1 MRKVRLGGCSIFG
14 SKLMRADIQPLT
26 HLPFAI
32 KSTVSSFDTDYD
44 GESARL
50 HLGFMH
56 CAYQAS
62 YGMTSLLLSLTPK
75 SPPSS
80 RRSEHSGL
88 SRTVVSSSRN
98 SLISA
103 MKRYVGEM
111 AALHHALNSILPT
124 LVR

>member
-1 MRKVRLGGCSIFG
+1 
-14 SKLMRADIQPLT
+14 MRADIQPLT

-44 GESARL
+44 GESVRL
-50 HLGFMH
+50 HLGLMH

-75 SPPSS
+75 LPPSS

-88 SRTVVSSSRN
+88 SRTVVLSSRS

-111 AALHHALNSILPT
+111 VVLHHVLTAYSSSLRYTVISE
-124 LVR
+124 